1 MKVEV
6 KEAEGLMRKLFV
18 EVPADQVK
26 TEEEKQYE
34 DFRKKVTLKGF
45 RKGKVPLNMIKS
57 LYGNEVKA
65 IVADE
70 VVKATYPL
78 AVREATLHVASY
90 PNVTELKYTDDGGL
104 AYTAEVEVFPEVGTI
119 AFDGLKLKSEK
130 IEIAD
135 KDVDEIVEF
144 YRVRFSDTRKVEREA
159 KADDVVMVDLEK
171 LDDPKGIMQE
181 SGFADVEIDLAK
193 ELTVKEFKEQI
204 PGMKAGDEKEI
215 KVSYSEDYPDARFAG
230 ASITYKVK
238 INEVKERIMP
248 EFDDALAKRSG
259 QAETALELR
268 MKIRDE
274 LLHEKEDIARNAQKR
289 EVIKQVCDKN
299 NIPIPEAL
307 VDEYLEAVVKDVH
320 KNYPTAK
327 EEDIKRDYREPGIS
341 SIRWNILF
349 HRLAEQEKVAVET
362 ADTDKWIEV
371 FAKNNNITV
380 DQAREALTRSGRADS
395 VKDSI
400 LEEKVLDFLIEKAD
414 KTSET

>member
-1 MKVEV
+1 
-6 KEAEGLMRKLFV
+6 MRKLFV

-119 AFDGLKLKSEK
+119 AYDGMKLKTEK

-144 YRVRFSDTRKVEREA
+144 YRVRFSDTRMVEREV
-159 KADDVVMVDLEK
+159 KAGDVVMVDLEK
-171 LDDPKGIMQE
+171 LDDPNGIMKE

-193 ELTVKEFKEQI
+193 ELTVKEFKEQL
-204 PGMKAGDEKEI
+204 PGMKAGEEKEI
-215 KVSYSEDYPDARFAG
+215 KVSYSDDYPDARFAG
-230 ASITYKVK
+230 ASITYKARV
-238 INEVKERIMP
+238 NEVKERILP

-268 MKIRDE
+268 IKIRDE

-289 EVIKQVCDKN
+289 EVIQQICDKN

-327 EEDIKRDYREPGIS
+327 DEDIKRDYREPGIN

-349 HRLAEQEKVAVET
+349 HRLAEQEKVTVEM
-362 ADTDKWIEV
+362 ADTDKWIDA
-371 FAKNNNITV
+371 FAKNNNITA
-380 DQAREALTRSGRADS
+380 DQAREALTRSGRAES